1 MSIVIAKVRPPSRSH
16 ANETK
21 FIELH
26 KQTEHKLEVIS
37 KLYGGYLAVIAQ
49 AGKNG
54 RLDAS
59 RIFIVEVCCGAGV
72 HLSLENPNNEVPGT
86 ALLACHHA
94 RAVQRT
100 FSDTHVSVRLIDSDR
115 QACSKLA
122 LRAAEYCDR
131 HLSHPEVVD
140 VRIIDREFESQIR
153 PILAETQASKGRYC
167 SLWFIDPF
175 GTKIIPRE
183 SLRLLLRAGR
193 HVEIVINL
201 DVRGIKRIRD
211 AFYSPNTKPATRKGC
226 RVNLDE
232 LYGDNRWDTE
242 PSYET
247 PDEVQMA
254 ELADLYAS
262 AVGVDFLYRTTK
274 RLRASD
280 AQVRYL
286 VHLSHHPRGRT
297 VFEESYNATVR
308 PPRGSTALTITDRDK
323 RVRWL
328 SAKFAGRTTAFE
340 EMVRLP
346 ECPMNRAQLKTVLRQ
361 AQDSGYGILDIE
373 TGIMNWNIECSKP
386 PVLPLNPT
394 LHTEKRSLR
403 RVNER
408 LFQPSLFGEFDFK
421 K

>member
-72 HLSLENPNNEVPGT
+72 HLTLENPNNEVPGT

-153 PILAETQASKGRYC
+153 PILAETQASKGRYRIGPG
-167 SLWFIDPF
+167 S
-175 GTKIIPRE
+175 GARE
-183 SLRLLLRAGR
+183 NCGFSPMKADGR
-193 HVEIVINL
+193 STHAKEPIY
-201 DVRGIKRIRD
+201 RIADR
-211 AFYSPNTKPATRKGC
+211 PNP
-226 RVNLDE
+226 
-232 LYGDNRWDTE
+232 
-242 PSYET
+242 
-247 PDEVQMA
+247 
-254 ELADLYAS
+254 
-262 AVGVDFLYRTTK
+262 
-274 RLRASD
+274 
-280 AQVRYL
+280 
-286 VHLSHHPRGRT
+286 
-297 VFEESYNATVR
+297 
-308 PPRGSTALTITDRDK
+308 
-323 RVRWL
+323 
-328 SAKFAGRTTAFE
+328 
-340 EMVRLP
+340 
-346 ECPMNRAQLKTVLRQ
+346 
-361 AQDSGYGILDIE
+361 
-373 TGIMNWNIECSKP
+373 
-386 PVLPLNPT
+386 
-394 LHTEKRSLR
+394 R
-403 RVNER
+403 RV
-408 LFQPSLFGEFDFK
+408 
-421 K
+421 